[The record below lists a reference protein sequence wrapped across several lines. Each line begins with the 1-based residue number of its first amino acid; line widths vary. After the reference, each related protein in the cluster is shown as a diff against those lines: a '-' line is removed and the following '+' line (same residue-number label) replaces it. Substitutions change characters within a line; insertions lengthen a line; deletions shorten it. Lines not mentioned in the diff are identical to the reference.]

1 MERSNDTKLL
11 GITIDD
17 KHNWKE
23 HFTGTN
29 GLINSLNKR
38 TFSIRRIRNQ
48 IPKKEVIKVVQNI
61 WMSKLR
67 YSLQLCNQVRTKPE
81 DPTNQNMK
89 SAQVAQNKMPRMLD
103 CVSLKDHIIV
113 SIEFSPLS
121 SIDTNKLLVRKF
133 YFFSHIN
140 NKNFK
145 FSKNPR
151 Y

>member
-133 YFFSHIN
+133 YFLSHIN
-140 NKNFK
+140 
-145 FSKNPR
+145 

>member
-89 SAQVAQNKMPRMLD
+89 SAQVAQNKMLRMLD
-103 CVSLKDHIIV
+103 CVSLKDHITSKSLLQKYYYIYMVV
-113 SIEFSPLS
+113 SENFLPSNLHLS
-121 SIDTNKLLVRKF
+121 RLSFLTFLG
-133 YFFSHIN
+133 
-140 NKNFK
+140 
-145 FSKNPR
+145 
-151 Y
+151 

>member
-133 YFFSHIN
+133 YFLSHIN

-151 Y
+151 